1 MREPSVSLTVEC
13 ALRAIEPVRAD
24 VASGSGVSR
33 VISRVGHGGQR
44 DADVAGDKKHRHCK
58 GNISMF
64 YFQ

>member
-1 MREPSVSLTVEC
+1 MRQASVSLTGER
-13 ALRAIEPVRAD
+13 ALRAVQPVRAD
-24 VASGSGVSR
+24 VASGLRVSR

>member
-24 VASGSGVSR
+24 VASGSRVSR

-44 DADVAGDKKHRHCK
+44 DADVAGDKKHRLL
-58 GNISMF
+58 
-64 YFQ
+64 